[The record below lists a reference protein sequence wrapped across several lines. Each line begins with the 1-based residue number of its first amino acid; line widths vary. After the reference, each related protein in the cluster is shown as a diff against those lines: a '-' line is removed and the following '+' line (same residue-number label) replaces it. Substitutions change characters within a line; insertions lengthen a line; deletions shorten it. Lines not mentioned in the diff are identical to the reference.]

1 LAGNRSWPGKTA
13 RQPGCNPEAGH
24 LYVVITVNE
33 HIRGLN
39 VLMNKAAAVDL
50 AECYRQ
56 ANNDAQHPGQI
67 EWLTAIP
74 HRVPLKNPI
83 QGLTARVGEYENRPP
98 FVTSERQ
105 RLGCPRRIEFRCKRV
120 FVL

>member
-1 LAGNRSWPGKTA
+1 
-13 RQPGCNPEAGH
+13 
-24 LYVVITVNE
+24 
-33 HIRGLN
+33 
-39 VLMNKAAAVDL
+39 MNKAAAVDL